1 MNSEEL
7 KSAYNDL
14 YSQMANSNKPEN
26 MRLFGKVMTE
36 MMEDIIENDPSLAEE
51 YIEKLSSIKWKQYL
65 TANEAERIVESM
77 KPEAPWSREVWNSA
91 MDSLG
96 LVKEEEPYYNR
107 YALWTEMN
115 KQYSDHGE
123 SVASLLG
130 KPLKEIPADVIVP
143 AMNKMALDLLRD
155 KDGVY
160 DIRAYFSL

>member
-14 YSQMANSNKPEN
+14 YGYMANSKNPEN

-36 MMEDIIENDPSLAEE
+36 MMEDMIDYDPSLAEE

-65 TANEAERIVESM
+65 TANEAQRIVDSM
-77 KPEAPWSREVWNSA
+77 KPEAPWNRDVWNKA

-96 LVKEEEPYYNR
+96 LAKEEEPYYNR
-107 YALWTEMN
+107 CALWTEMN

-130 KPLKEIPADVIVP
+130 QPLNQIPAEVIVP
-143 AMNKMALDLLRD
+143 AMNKMALDLLKD

-160 DIRAYFSL
+160 NIRAYFGL